1 MPEINHEFFM
11 KRCLQL
17 ARKAEGFTNPN
28 PMVGAVIVK
37 NNKIISEGY
46 HKKAGEEH
54 AEVIAIERAGKTL
67 RDAILY
73 VNLEPC
79 STYGR
84 TPPCTDRIIN
94 SGIKKVVIGMKDPN
108 PVHNGRGINIL
119 RKAGVEVITGVMEEE
134 ARKLNRVFIKHI
146 TQRIPYITIKLA
158 LTLDGRIADYKGNS
172 KWISSDRVRFYFH
185 KEIRR
190 KVDAILVGINTILK
204 DNPSLS
210 ARRPD
215 GSYYKK
221 QPVKIV
227 LDARFR
233 ISEHANLFKTSDRDV
248 IVVIGKNVRKFN
260 KEQKFIARGIKILKA
275 PLKNS
280 RIDLRWLV
288 KKLYRLGIC
297 HILVE
302 GGGKVISD
310 FLEHRL
316 CDELYLSYSPLIIGG
331 EKLFYAGKAMELS
344 GGIRLKNSGFKRLD
358 NQIIIKG
365 ELNYVYRD
373 NNCERKTQKD

>member
-37 NNKIISEGY
+37 DNKIISEGY
-46 HKKAGEEH
+46 HKKAGGEH
-54 AEVIAIERAGKTL
+54 AEVIAIERAGKNFK
-67 RDAILY
+67 DAILY

-94 SGIKKVVIGMKDPN
+94 SNIRKVVIAMKDPN

-119 RKAGVEVITGVMEEE
+119 SKAGVEVITGVMEAE
-134 ARKLNRVFIKHI
+134 ARELNRVFIKHI
-146 TQRIPYITIKLA
+146 TQRIPYITIKAA

-221 QPVKIV
+221 QPVKII

-233 ISEHANLFKTSDRDV
+233 IPEYANLFKAGGSDA

-288 KKLYRLGIC
+288 KELYRLGIC

-310 FLEHRL
+310 FLAQGL

-331 EKLFYAGKAMELS
+331 EKLFYSGKAMELS
-344 GGIRLKNSGFKRLD
+344 GGIRLKNFGFKRLD
-358 NQIIIKG
+358 NNIIIRG

-373 NNCERKTQKD
+373 NNRKRET